1 MTNGDGHTVAR
12 KKKNRCRLK
21 SCNVVIKD
29 EFLFCY
35 MHRKL
40 TLKSL
45 GVQTVT
51 VQPIPRLNRYFCDSC
66 GQSIRAL
73 CLKDCTYCGGKTEEV
88 GD

>member
-1 MTNGDGHTVAR
+1 MAR

-29 EFLFCY
+29 EYVFCF

-40 TLKSL
+40 TLKSIES
-45 GVQTVT
+45 QPVT
-51 VQPIPRLNRYFCDSC
+51 VQCIPRQQRYFCESC
-66 GQSIRAL
+66 GSSSRGSYRET
-73 CLKDCTYCGGKTEEV
+73 CMYCGGILEEV